1 MKNSQNNFEEN
12 RQTWTSRTAV
22 KTSQIVIR
30 ELKQTSR
37 PMERGLEMD
46 AYISD
51 NLIFDKGA
59 LMVNFMCQAGRNTGY
74 QDI

>member
-12 RQTWTSRTAV
+12 RQTWTSRIAI
-22 KTSQIVIR
+22 KTSQIAIR

-37 PMERGLEMD
+37 PMKRGLEMD
-46 AYISD
+46 AYIPD

-59 LMVNFMCQAGRNTGY
+59 LMVNFMCHAGRNTGY